1 MEKIS
6 RENLRPVRTLNML
19 SSKEIQGLMS
29 SQDKVHKLFRQ
40 CALAVLNA
48 GSELDDVTQ
57 LLEAYR
63 DFEIEVIPQSRGP
76 ILSVD
81 NAPPTA
87 FVDGNMIRAVQ
98 EHLFSV
104 LRDVVYVNHALNI
117 SYDLDSRRGVTDAV
131 FDILRNADIVR
142 PNLRPDLTVCWGGN
156 SISRAEYDFT
166 KDVGY
171 QLGFPLKPREL
182 TPTVGLHCVR
192 A

>member
-40 CALAVLNA
+40 CALAVLDA
-48 GSELDDVTQ
+48 GSDMGDVTQ

-81 NAPPTA
+81 NAPPTK
-87 FVDGNMIRAVQ
+87 IRPV
-98 EHLFSV
+98 EI
-104 LRDVVYVNHALNI
+104 Y
-117 SYDLDSRRGVTDAV
+117 
-131 FDILRNADIVR
+131 RN
-142 PNLRPDLTVCWGGN
+142 
-156 SISRAEYDFT
+156 
-166 KDVGY
+166 
-171 QLGFPLKPREL
+171 
-182 TPTVGLHCVR
+182 
-192 A
+192 